1 MINKIVY
8 HQKYKHKHETTNHK
22 IKKIFQFVIIINTN
36 LWNEEKQTD
45 SWKSKEAASRTNG

>member
-45 SWKSKEAASRTNG
+45 S